1 MKQVILL
8 YNRLKIQVDRGN
20 QVRERL
26 REKGEIGVR
35 DGALQE
41 IGLGIIWK
49 VDVGQILRS
58 SETDNL
64 AETNM
69 QEMRW

>member
-1 MKQVILL
+1 M
-8 YNRLKIQVDRGN
+8 
-20 QVRERL
+20 RERL

-41 IGLGIIWK
+41 EGLGITCK
-49 VDVGQILRS
+49 VTVGQILRS
-58 SETDNL
+58 SEKDNL

-69 QEMRW
+69 QEIRW